1 MNVAAYIEFAKRSFS
16 REGTYRTEVFTRIG
30 SIALRVYLISV
41 VWTALYR
48 TNGVQQ
54 GVPLHTTITY
64 LAIALLIGLI
74 YNVDGAYVVRER
86 IREGSI
92 AIDFMRPISIPWF
105 VFADTVGQTGFAIL
119 QIAPALVLALLIV
132 HIDAPVSLAAALL
145 FLVSMAIG
153 FVVNFFLDMMMAT
166 ITFWTMEI
174 FGIQLMMQFA
184 TSLLSGA
191 LVPLYFFPGWWQKLV
206 IALPFAALYNAPISI
221 YIGRVQGADIL
232 ATLAQQAAWAVVFGA
247 MSFALWR
254 VGERRVVFQGG

>member
-1 MNVAAYIEFAKRSFS
+1 MNIAGYVEFAKRAFS

-30 SIALRVYLISV
+30 SIALRVYLLSV

-48 TNGVQQ
+48 TNGMKQNM
-54 GVPLHTTITY
+54 PLHTTITY
-64 LAIALLIGLI
+64 LTIALLIGLI

-105 VFADTVGQTGFAIL
+105 VFADTVGQTGFAIF
-119 QIAPALVLALLIV
+119 QIVPALLLALLIV
-132 HIDAPVSLAAALL
+132 HVDPPVSLMAAVV
-145 FLVSMAIG
+145 FVVSLAIG

-191 LVPLYFFPGWWQKLV
+191 LVPLYFFPGWSQKVVL
-206 IALPFAALYNAPISI
+206 ALPFATLYNAPISI
-221 YIGRVQGADIL
+221 YIGRVQGTDIL
-232 ATLAQQAAWAVVFGA
+232 ATLAQQAAWAVTFGLL
-247 MSFALWR
+247 SFALWR
-254 VGERRVVFQGG
+254 IGERRVVFQGG